1 MMKNIVIFRPG
12 VIQNETAFEAMSLI
26 YDYLQKNCN
35 YNFTIIKSEDDSY
48 QNDAFKIISIP
59 RKNWEFNSFF
69 TWRKPKLKDK
79 KTAELLA
86 KADGIITLDPTIY
99 QQGLIAIAEGYKLN
113 KPVWFDT
120 SITFTEI
127 RRDIKWKVQRPL
139 IRKAIDQTTGIIAT
153 VPKCLERFRD
163 LDLLDEKLAQKFT
176 IMGHPVDTMKFIPQ
190 PKLSEKD
197 GILRVLVVGRILPEK
212 GQFYILEAMT
222 TLLQKRSNIQ
232 LQFIGSGILKPLL
245 EKEVKKRGIEEK
257 VLFMNPVPHDRLPTI
272 LGAANIYVNHAI
284 NISRWE
290 EYFGVSNIEAMSCGL
305 PCVVTLSGAIPYAIR
320 EKDVAIMVSE
330 RNIIQL
336 QEVITNLLDSEQER
350 YKLGEKARKYVENYY
365 SLPIIAN
372 QYDRMLQEG
381 LEQKNKLLSENKA
394 I

>member
-1 MMKNIVIFRPG
+1 MKNIIIFRPG

-26 YDYLQKNCN
+26 YDYLQKNYN
-35 YNFTIIKSEDDSY
+35 YNFTIIKSEDDNY
-48 QNDAFKIISIP
+48 QNDAFEIISIP

-69 TWRKPKLKDK
+69 IWKKPKLKDK
-79 KTAELLA
+79 KTAEFLA
-86 KADGIITLDPTIY
+86 KADGIITVDPTIY
-99 QQGLIAIAEGYKLN
+99 QQALIAIAEGYRLG

-127 RRDIKWKVQRPL
+127 RRDIKWKLQRSL
-139 IRKAIDQTTGIIAT
+139 IKKALDQTTGIIAT

-163 LDLLDEKLAQKFT
+163 LDLLNEKVALKFI

-212 GQFYILEAMT
+212 GQWYILEAMT

-232 LQFIGSGILKPLL
+232 LQFLGSGILKPLL
-245 EKEVKKRGIEEK
+245 EREVKKRGIQEK
-257 VLFMNPVPHDRLPTI
+257 VLFLNPVSHNQLPTI
-272 LGAANIYVNHAI
+272 VASADIYVNHAVR
-284 NISRWE
+284 ISGWE
-290 EYFGVSNIEAMSCGL
+290 EYFGASNMEAMSCGL
-305 PCVVTLSGAIPYAIR
+305 PCVVTLSGAIPYTIR
-320 EKDVAIMVSE
+320 EKDVAVMVSE

-336 QEVITNLLDSEQER
+336 RELITHLLDSEQER

-372 QYDRMLQEG
+372 QYNQMLQAG
-381 LEQKNKLLSENKA
+381 FAKKN
-394 I
+394 

>member
-1 MMKNIVIFRPG
+1 MKKIVIFRPG
-12 VIQNETAFEAMSLI
+12 VIQNETAFEAMSWI

-35 YNFTIIKSEDDSY
+35 YNFTIIKSEDDTY

-59 RKNWEFNSFF
+59 KKIWKFNSFL
-69 TWRKPKLKDK
+69 TWREPKLKHK
-79 KTAELLA
+79 QTAELLA

-99 QQGLIAIAEGYKLN
+99 QQGLIAIAEGYKLG

-120 SITFTEI
+120 SVTFTEI
-127 RRDIKWKVQRPL
+127 RRDIRWKLQRPL
-139 IRKAIDQTTGIIAT
+139 IRKALDQTTGIIAT

-197 GILRVLVVGRILPEK
+197 GILRVLVAAQTIPEK

-222 TLLQKRSNIQ
+222 TLLKKRSNIQ
-232 LQFIGSGILKPLL
+232 LQFIGRGILKPLL

-257 VLFMNPVPHDRLPTI
+257 VLFLNPVPHNQLPII
-272 LGAANIYVNHAI
+272 LGAGDIHINHAVK
-284 NISRWE
+284 ISGWE
-290 EYFGVSNIEAMSCGL
+290 EYFGVINIEAMSCGL
-305 PCVVTLSGAIPYAIR
+305 PCIVTSSGVIPYVIR

-330 RNIIQL
+330 RNILQL

-372 QYDRMLQEG
+372 KYDRMLQDG
-381 LEQKNKLLSENKA
+381 FAKKN
-394 I
+394 

>member
-1 MMKNIVIFRPG
+1 MKNIIIFRPG

-26 YDYLQKNCN
+26 YDYLHKNCN
-35 YNFTIIKSEDDSY
+35 YNFTIIKSEDDNY
-48 QNDAFKIISIP
+48 QNDAFEIISIP
-59 RKNWEFNSFF
+59 RKNWEFNFF
-69 TWRKPKLKDK
+69 LNWQKPKLKDK
-79 KTAELLA
+79 QTAKLLA
-86 KADGIITLDPTIY
+86 EFDGIITLDPTIY
-99 QQGLIAIAEGYKLN
+99 QQGLIAIVEAYRLG

-127 RRDIKWKVQRPL
+127 RRDIKWKLQRPL
-139 IRKAIDQTTGIIAT
+139 IRKALDQTTGIIAT

-163 LDLLDEKLAQKFT
+163 LDLLDEKLAHKFT
-176 IMGHPVDTMKFIPQ
+176 IMGHPVDTMKFTPQ
-190 PKLSEKD
+190 QKLSEKD

-232 LQFIGSGILKPLL
+232 LQFIGSGILKSLL
-245 EKEVKKRGIEEK
+245 EKEVKKRGIGEK
-257 VLFMNPVPHDRLPTI
+257 VLFINPVPHNQLPTI
-272 LGAANIYVNHAI
+272 LGAADIYVSHAV

-305 PCVVTLSGAIPYAIR
+305 PCVVTSSGAILYAIR

-350 YKLGEKARKYVENYY
+350 YKLGKKARQYVENYY
-365 SLPIIAN
+365 SLPRIAN
-372 QYDRMLQEG
+372 QYDQMLQEG
-381 LEQKNKLLSENKA
+381 FPKKN
-394 I
+394 